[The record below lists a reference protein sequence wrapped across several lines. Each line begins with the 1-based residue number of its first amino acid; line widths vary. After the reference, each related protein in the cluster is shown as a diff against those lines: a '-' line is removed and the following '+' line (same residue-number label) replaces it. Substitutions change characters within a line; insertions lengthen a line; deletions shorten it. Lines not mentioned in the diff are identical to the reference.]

1 LEFNNWPLSNHKITT
16 NLKLFNKVST
26 KFTKINFIFFN
37 RHIIILNFT
46 KLLDKALLIIMAKW
60 HGFGRCKT
68 RLSKDLGK
76 SNSAIIQSVITKHT
90 ISVAKSL
97 QKTKLIDISI
107 AISGLGGKN
116 CRRWSKQLGIK
127 RFNLQG
133 KGCLGE
139 KMKRQIIINKKFCS
153 QNKIKNIIFIGTD
166 LPDLC
171 HQDLLNTLEELQHND
186 LILGPSNDGGYWL
199 IGLSERIM
207 LSNTYLP
214 FINIKWGTENV
225 LQNTIDNFAS
235 TKLKYKF
242 LDKKIDIDT
251 IIDIEDRK

>member
-1 LEFNNWPLSNHKITT
+1 M
-16 NLKLFNKVST
+16 
-26 KFTKINFIFFN
+26 
-37 RHIIILNFT
+37 
-46 KLLDKALLIIMAKW
+46 DKALLIIMAKW

-68 RLSKDLGK
+68 RLSKDIGK
-76 SNSAIIQSVITKHT
+76 SNSAKIQSVITKHT

-107 AISGLGGKN
+107 AISGLGEKN

-139 KMKRQIIINKKFCS
+139 KMKRQIIINKKFCT

-171 HQDLLNTLEELQHND
+171 HQDLLNTQRKLQHND

-199 IGLSERIM
+199 IGLSEKIM
-207 LSNTYLP
+207 SSHLYLP
-214 FINIKWGTENV
+214 FINIRWGTENV
-225 LQNTIDNFAS
+225 LQKTIDNFAS
-235 TKLKYKF
+235 IKLKYEF

-251 IIDIEDRK
+251 IFDIENRK

>member
-1 LEFNNWPLSNHKITT
+1 MYEYNYLNIS
-16 NLKLFNKVST
+16 
-26 KFTKINFIFFN
+26 KF
-37 RHIIILNFT
+37 
-46 KLLDKALLIIMAKW
+46 LDKSLLIIMAKW

-76 SNSAIIQSVITKHT
+76 SNSAKIQSVMTRHT

-97 QKTKLIDISI
+97 QKTKQFDIAM
-107 AISGLGGKN
+107 AISGLGKKN
-116 CRRWSKQLGIK
+116 CSRWSKELGIK
-127 RFNLQG
+127 TFNLQG

-139 KMKRQIIINKKFCS
+139 KMKRQIILNKKFCIKR
-153 QNKIKNIIFIGTD
+153 KIKNIIFIGTD

-171 HQDLLNTLEELQHND
+171 HQDLLNTLRDLKQND

-199 IGLSERIM
+199 IGLSEKIM
-207 LSNTYLP
+207 SSHIYLP

-225 LQNTIDNFAS
+225 LQNTVDNFAT
-235 TKLKYKF
+235 TKFRCKF

-251 IIDIEDRK
+251 IIDIENRK

>member
-1 LEFNNWPLSNHKITT
+1 MI
-16 NLKLFNKVST
+16 
-26 KFTKINFIFFN
+26 KF
-37 RHIIILNFT
+37 
-46 KLLDKALLIIMAKW
+46 LDKALLIIMAKW

-68 RLSKDLGK
+68 RLSKDIGK
-76 SNSAIIQSVITKHT
+76 SNSAKIQSVITKHT

-139 KMKRQIIINKKFCS
+139 KMKRLIIINKKFCT

-171 HQDLLNTLEELQHND
+171 HQDLLNTLKELQQND

-199 IGLSERIM
+199 IGLSEKIM
-207 LSNTYLP
+207 SSHIYLP

-225 LQNTIDNFAS
+225 LQNTIDNFAPIN
-235 TKLKYKF
+235 LKYKF

-251 IIDIEDRK
+251 IIDIQNRN

>member
-1 LEFNNWPLSNHKITT
+1 
-16 NLKLFNKVST
+16 
-26 KFTKINFIFFN
+26 
-37 RHIIILNFT
+37 
-46 KLLDKALLIIMAKW
+46 MAKW

-68 RLSKDLGK
+68 RLSKDIGK
-76 SNSAIIQSVITKHT
+76 SNSAKIQSVITKHT

-107 AISGLGGKN
+107 AISGLGKKN
-116 CRRWSKQLGIK
+116 CRRWSKQLGIN

-139 KMKRQIIINKKFCS
+139 RMKRQIIINKKFCA

-171 HQDLLNTLEELQHND
+171 HQDLLNTQRKLQHND

-199 IGLSERIM
+199 IGLSEKIM
-207 LSNTYLP
+207 SSHLYLP
-214 FINIKWGTENV
+214 FIDIKWGTENV
-225 LQNTIDNFAS
+225 LQKTIDNFAS
-235 TKLKYKF
+235 IKLKYEF
-242 LDKKIDIDT
+242 LNKKIDIDT
-251 IIDIEDRK
+251 IFDIENRK